1 MAQPSDPSPT
11 QAPVDPAA
19 ASPGF
24 DPFAA
29 YDELPHGLFTDLRR
43 RDPVSRSETGWFVAT
58 SAHLDEA
65 TRDDESFVSSFRRP
79 GVAVPEDEKLLGEIR
94 NPRHGQVRRVVNT
107 AIAPHRA
114 SRVEPWVRDRCTAL
128 LAPLLAAGGGDLVE
142 GYAVPLP
149 IQVIAHLIGV
159 PPEHHEQFRAWSN
172 EIAEGEYPQWN
183 RGPAGDGLGGYPGF
197 AGYLDRAIAVR
208 AQALA
213 RGDSD
218 GDGTGGADGE
228 GGDIGYDDVIT
239 RFLTTEVDGARLNP
253 IEIRTQVA
261 FLILAG
267 NETTR
272 NLLGS
277 LCWRLAADPA
287 LQDEL
292 RRRPEL
298 VPVAVEETLRLDPP
312 IHILIRDCIHAREL
326 GGRGI
331 EPGEKVVYGLASA
344 NRDECVHEHA
354 HDFRLDRPEPRNHWS
369 FGGGPRICPGASL
382 ARMEARVAMEV
393 LLARTAGFR
402 LVEGAHYAQVP
413 AFFANGPAHVEVTI
427 DRERSSPR
435 SEPGSDHESR

>member
-1 MAQPSDPSPT
+1 VTAAPGAPEGPSS
-11 QAPVDPAA
+11 
-19 ASPGF
+19 F

-29 YDELPHGLFTDLRR
+29 YDELPHALFTRLRR
-43 RDPVSRSETGWFVAT
+43 EDPVSRSDTGWFVAT
-58 SAHLDEA
+58 SAYLDEA

-79 GVAVPEDEKLLGEIR
+79 GVVVPEDEKLLGEIR

-114 SRVEPWVRDRCTAL
+114 SRVEPWVRERCEAL
-128 LAPLLAAGGGDLVE
+128 LAPLLAAGAGDLVE

-159 PPEHHEQFRAWSN
+159 PPEHHEEFRRWSN

-183 RGPAGDGLGGYPGF
+183 RGPAGPGLAGYPGF

-208 AQALA
+208 AEALA
-213 RGDSD
+213 GD
-218 GDGTGGADGE
+218 DGE
-228 GGDIGYDDVIT
+228 DNRGPAADGYDDVIT
-239 RFLTTEVDGARLNP
+239 RFLVTEVDGERLNP
-253 IEIRTQVA
+253 VEIRTQVA

-292 RRRPEL
+292 RSRPDL
-298 VPVAVEETLRLDPP
+298 IPVAVEETLRLDPP
-312 IHILIRDCIHAREL
+312 IHMLIRDCVESREL
-326 GGRGI
+326 GGRTIDVGD
-331 EPGEKVVYGLASA
+331 KVVYGLASA
-344 NRDECVHEHA
+344 NRDECVHA
-354 HDFRLDRPEPRNHWS
+354 DADAFRLDRPEPRNHWS

-382 ARMEARVAMEV
+382 ARMEARVAVEV
-393 LLARTAGFR
+393 LLARTTAFA
-402 LVEGAHYAQVP
+402 LAPGARFQQVP
-413 AFFANGPAHVEVTI
+413 AFFANGPAHVAVTI
-427 DRERSSPR
+427 
-435 SEPGSDHESR
+435 EPADPGAAT